1 MLSELFLN
9 RVFLRTRG
17 APKALGA
24 CALGL
29 VLSSGFAAPSASAA
43 FDPSTLPEM
52 GVGAGG
58 VTYFNAPV
66 FANLLFIESRDW
78 RLRIDGAYT
87 GDRPP
92 VSQLDANGYPLF
104 LNPDETFYAQPGQNM
119 RSNRNDLLE
128 GRIVVTWEG
137 RGDVQFTNGSY
148 VGGDPATGLRTDG
161 RRVYDFSGS
170 GLGMRIEILE
180 LDPTD
185 PVTKIRV
192 WAPDPADPQN
202 QSLEPAPGDPEPIF
216 NPVYIDRLDDPEIAT
231 IRFMDWNATNAS
243 PQMTWSDRRP
253 PNHVF
258 MAGRINSRPPANG
271 FSGDRRT
278 GVAWEYMVALSNETN
293 TNMWISLPHM
303 ATDTYVRNLANLI
316 LFGSDINGTP
326 YTSPQVDPYYAPL
339 DPSLK
344 LYIEYSNEIWSN
356 GSNFAQG
363 NWAQDQANTMGINR
377 RVFNARRASE
387 IWSIF
392 QEVFG
397 GTDRLVRVASAWTGA
412 NTTGE
417 NYTRGFLTEAFAYG
431 PMLPTATSG
440 NTIVGD
446 GGYTQATQ
454 PDVLAVTTYFGQSMQ
469 FWVRDEGIEDD
480 PSEANL
486 NLAFDEWER
495 RLLSLTPVTS
505 GVDQTGAGG
514 GFGQK
519 NRNIALD
526 FNVPIVAY
534 EGGPN
539 NPTDAL
545 DLGSPDDD
553 GITDFMAALNRHPR
567 IAEMYR
573 IHLTLAKQ
581 LGLRT
586 HDAFVDVSL
595 WGKFGFW
602 GHLEY
607 LDQPIDPLVPG
618 YAVKWRFLL
627 DWVQEQ
633 ASINHID
640 DPVGTV
646 PEFLTETELPPATVG
661 TPYFVEIEITGD
673 GSIELEQIG
682 GFLPEGLSLSLT
694 SGTAPLITISGT
706 PTAASSETILLRA
719 LDPDGDPAY
728 RIFNC
733 FALSAPSDQIFAS
746 DDFELGALG
755 LLHEQV
761 TGVGFAEEWNVQ
773 NGSNSPGFAIEDD
786 TPLTYPGLTTSGGQ
800 YVVGGDSFRSATH
813 LLDVSGFGPLIA
825 SADDTAIGQT
835 GTTLWM
841 RFLIRMNAVTD
852 RRVVVLADG
861 STTQN
866 SSQRLA
872 TIDIQN
878 GNWALSAR
886 DSASDANSRTVAEST
901 KPALVDTVQLI
912 AVAVEF
918 GTDSDTLR
926 LYVDPPLD
934 MTAPLTADATLTT
947 NGAVDMLFRSL
958 GWFGGSGSNQAA
970 ADDFVF
976 ADSFGALVMDP
987 SPPPP
992 PPPPSED
999 PIAFEDF
1006 ESGTV
1011 GVLDAQT
1018 TGTGFS
1024 GEWVVQANSPGFV
1037 IADITPFSYPDLI
1050 TSGGQY
1056 VVGGD
1061 QFRSASRLLDVSAFG
1076 PLVSTADSTAIGEPG
1091 TTLWV
1096 SFLARFAPGAP
1107 NTRILVLASGNQ
1119 TQLTDQRLA
1128 TVSVT
1133 DGFWS
1138 LTARDSA
1145 AESNSQTVVTSSKAR
1160 LTNTVQLVV
1169 AAIDFGA
1176 TSDTLRLYVD
1186 PPVTFQPPAT
1196 PDAELTTNGAVDLLL
1211 RGYGWYGSTGANQA
1225 EADDFRF
1232 GETFSSVVP
1241 SIFGGPA
1248 GYDQWA
1254 LDNGLSGSDADPD
1267 ADPDMDG
1274 VNNAG
1279 EYAGGSDP
1287 DDFNSVPEETIEV
1300 VGNFLYATFI
1310 RRNDDANVSRAAFV
1324 TEVLD
1329 DASAWRGPSDANG
1342 TVLVTEPAQSQAG
1355 VAPGYERVQYRSV
1368 QAVGDV
1374 PRLFIFV
1381 LTELVDDE

>member
-1 MLSELFLN
+1 MPKLAGWLLAAGLASSLM
-9 RVFLRTRG
+9 VPARG
-17 APKALGA
+17 
-24 CALGL
+24 
-29 VLSSGFAAPSASAA
+29 V
-43 FDPSTLPEM
+43 FDPTTLPQM

-58 VTYFNAPV
+58 VAYFNAPV
-66 FANLLFIESRDW
+66 FANILHIESRNW
-78 RLRIDGAYT
+78 RLRQSGSDT
-87 GDRPP
+87 SNRPP
-92 VSQLDANGYPLF
+92 ASQLDTNGYPLF
-104 LNPDETFYAQPGQNM
+104 LNPNETFFAAPGQNM
-119 RSNRNDLLE
+119 RPFRNDLLE
-128 GRIVVTWEG
+128 GRVVLTWEG
-137 RGDVQFTNGSY
+137 QGDVRLINSAY
-148 VGGDPATGLRTDG
+148 VGGDAATGVLNDG

-170 GLGMRIEILE
+170 GVGLRLEILA
-180 LDPTD
+180 TD
-185 PVTKIRV
+185 PADRVTNIRV
-192 WAPDPADPQN
+192 WAPDPADPTN
-202 QSLEPAPGDPEPIF
+202 RSLEPDVTADREPIF
-216 NPVYIDRLDDPEIAT
+216 NPVYIDLLDDPEIAT
-231 IRFMDWNATNAS
+231 IRFMDWGSTNAS
-243 PQMTWSDRRP
+243 PQRDWADRRP
-253 PNHVF
+253 PSHVF
-258 MAGRINSRPPANG
+258 MVGRINERPPANG
-271 FSGDRRT
+271 FSGDRFT
-278 GVAWEYMVALSNETN
+278 GVAYEFMVALSNETN
-293 TNMWISLPHM
+293 SNMWVNLPHQ
-303 ATDTYVRNLANLI
+303 ATDDYVRQLANLI
-316 LFGSDINGTP
+316 LYGSDINGTP

-397 GTDRLVRVASAWTGA
+397 GADRIVRVAGAWTGA
-412 NTTGE
+412 GVTGE
-417 NYTRGFLTEAFAYG
+417 NYTRGFLEEAVAYG
-431 PMLPTATSG
+431 AVLPTATAD

-446 GGYTQATQ
+446 GGYTQTTQ
-454 PDVLAVTTYFGQSMQ
+454 PDVLAVTTYFGQAIQ
-469 FWVRDEGIEDD
+469 TFVREQGFEND

-486 NLAFDEWER
+486 NVAFDEWER
-495 RLLSLTPVTS
+495 RLLSLSPVTS

-519 NRNIALD
+519 NRDIALD
-526 FNVPIVAY
+526 FDIPIVAY

-545 DLGSPDDD
+545 DLGGPEDD
-553 GITDFMAALNRHPR
+553 GITDFIAELNRHPR
-567 IAEMYR
+567 MAALYR
-573 IHLTLAKQ
+573 IHLSLAKQ

-607 LDQPIDPLVPG
+607 LGQPTDPSEPG
-618 YAVKWRFLL
+618 FAVKWRFLL

-633 ASINHID
+633 DAINHID
-640 DPVGTV
+640 DPVGSV
-646 PEFLTETELPPATVG
+646 PAFLTETELPPATVG
-661 TPYFVEIEITGD
+661 VPYFVSIEVSGD
-673 GSIELEQIG
+673 GLIELEKIG
-682 GFLPEGLSLSLT
+682 GFVPEGLTLDIS
-694 SGTAPLITISGT
+694 SGTTPSITISGT
-706 PTAASSETILLRA
+706 PTAASSETFLLRA

-733 FALSAPSDQIFAS
+733 FALSAPSDQVFAS
-746 DDFELGALG
+746 DDFELGVLG

-773 NGSNSPGFAIEDD
+773 NGGSSPGFAIEDD

-825 SADDTAIGQT
+825 STDDTAIGQT

-841 RFLIRMNAVTD
+841 RFLIRMNSVTN

-861 STTQN
+861 STTQI

-872 TIDIQN
+872 TIDILN

-886 DSASDANSRTVAEST
+886 DSASDVNSRSVAEST

-918 GTDSDTLR
+918 GADSDTLR
-926 LYVDPPLD
+926 LYVDPPLE
-934 MTAPLTADATLTT
+934 MTAPMTADATLTT

-1037 IADITPFSYPDLI
+1037 IADTTPFSYPDLI

-1133 DGFWS
+1133 DGLWS

-1145 AESNSQTVVTSSKAR
+1145 TESNSQTVVTSSKTR

-1176 TSDTLRLYVD
+1176 TSDTLRLYID

-1248 GYDQWA
+1248 GYDEWA

-1267 ADPDMDG
+1267 ADPDGDG

-1279 EYAGGSDP
+1279 EYVGGSLPGDRL
-1287 DDFNSVPEETIEV
+1287 SVPEETIEV
-1300 VGNFLYATFI
+1300 QGNFLYATFV
-1310 RRNDDANVSRAAFV
+1310 RRADDPNAMRVAQV
-1324 TEVLD
+1324 TED
-1329 DASAWRGPSDANG
+1329 ISDPAAWRGPGDVDG
-1342 TVLVTEPAQSQAG
+1342 TLQVTDPPLDQSG
-1355 VAPGYERVQYRSV
+1355 VAPGYERVQYRSEQSIGEV
-1368 QAVGDV
+1368 DN
-1374 PRLFIFV
+1374 LFMSVFS
-1381 LTELVDDE
+1381 ELIQTP